1 MSIIERALGKLQT
14 GSPTEPN
21 VPTPAERSR
30 RGRDPIVSVADSS
43 RPEREPRV
51 SITIDIDQL
60 RTLGVVPSLEA
71 SDRLRD
77 QFRRIKRPLLETV
90 AEHAAGIA
98 GSAGTL
104 HAASPNLL
112 MVTSAIAAEGKT
124 YMAFNLAQSI
134 ARERDFSVLLVD
146 ADVAKRH
153 MTEVL
158 KLEDSP
164 GISDSVADDALDPE
178 DLVVGT
184 GIPGLTFL
192 PAGRQTSV
200 APELF
205 SSQRMAQV
213 VSRLARTD
221 QQRIVLFD
229 SAPLLATN
237 ESPLLARLVDQVVLV
252 VCAESTQ
259 QPLVLEALE
268 LLDRT
273 KTIRCVLNQ
282 SRVSSLSEH
291 YYGYYGYPY
300 PSHDR
305 PKAP

>member
-1 MSIIERALGKLQT
+1 MSIIERALGKLHN
-14 GSPTEPN
+14 GIPAEK
-21 VPTPAERSR
+21 VPTQPDRTR
-30 RGRDPIVSVADSS
+30 RGRDPIVSVADVS
-43 RPEREPRV
+43 RPHREPRA
-51 SITIDIDQL
+51 SIAVDLDNL
-60 RTLGVVPSLEA
+60 RALGVVPSLED

-77 QFRRIKRPLLETV
+77 QFRRVKRMLLETV
-90 AEHAAGIA
+90 AEHVAGISGA
-98 GSAGTL
+98 SNAF

-112 MVTSAIAAEGKT
+112 MVTSAISGEGKT

-134 ARERDFSVLLVD
+134 ARERDYSVLLVD

-158 KLEDSP
+158 ALDNSP
-164 GISDSVADDALDPE
+164 GITDSVADETLDPE
-178 DLVVGT
+178 DLVLGT

-205 SSQRMAQV
+205 SSHRMAQI
-213 VSRLARTD
+213 VSRLGLADR
-221 QQRIVLFD
+221 QRIVLFD

-237 ESPLLARLVDQVVLV
+237 ESPLLARLVDQIVLV

-259 QPLVLEALE
+259 QPLVLEAVQ
-268 LLDRT
+268 LLDKT

-300 PSHDR
+300 PAHER